1 MGEDVIYS
9 PQFYVIYLN
18 QTILAN
24 LQRRPLKLGRL
35 KALQEYT
42 YGYKKLCSH
51 GNSLF
56 SSPQPVC
63 CHGKK
68 LLSLYS
74 GAQLV
79 ELNAVSYNLA

>member
-1 MGEDVIYS
+1 MAEDVIYS
-9 PQFYVIYLN
+9 AQFYVIYLN

-35 KALQEYT
+35 KVLQEYT

-51 GNSLF
+51 GNSSF
-56 SSPQPVC
+56 PV
-63 CHGKK
+63 HTHIVVMAKK

-79 ELNAVSYNLA
+79 ESNAVSYNII